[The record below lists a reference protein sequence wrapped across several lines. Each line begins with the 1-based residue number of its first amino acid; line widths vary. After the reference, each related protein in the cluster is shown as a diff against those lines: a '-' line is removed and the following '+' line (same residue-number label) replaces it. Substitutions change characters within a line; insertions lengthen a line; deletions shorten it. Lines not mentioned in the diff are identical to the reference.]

1 MRLKEALRSARE
13 VLSSQNMEDAHL
25 EAELLLR
32 HILGIN
38 RAQFYADQEKELTT
52 QQSQAYQSLVQRRLS
67 GEPTAYILGKREFY
81 GLDFYV
87 DRRVLIPRPDSEL
100 LVDKTLEFAGKNLNV
115 SHLFIADVGTGCGNL
130 AISLAVHLPQTQIY
144 ASDISQAA
152 LEVAAINCQ
161 HHNVSQRIHLLQGY
175 LLEPLP
181 VRVLI
186 IVANLPYVKDKELAE
201 LEPNVR
207 DFEPRLALAGGSQ
220 GLDYIAE
227 LLSQA
232 PGKLSQGGAVFIE
245 IGEEQGTAAIA
256 LARKHFPQSEAC
268 LYPDL
273 SGIDRVLAV
282 YLQPTQ

>member
-1 MRLKEALRSARE
+1 VKLKEALRSARE
-13 VLSSQNMEDAHL
+13 VLSSQSIEDAHL

-32 HILGIN
+32 YLLGIN
-38 RAQFYADQEKELTT
+38 RAQFYTDQEKELTA

-81 GLDFYV
+81 GLDFHV
-87 DRRVLIPRPDSEL
+87 DRRVLIPRPESEL
-100 LVDKTLEFAGKNLNV
+100 LVDKALEFAGEHTNV
-115 SHLFIADVGTGCGNL
+115 SQLFIADVGTGCGNL

-161 HHNVSQRIHLLQGY
+161 HHNVGQRIHLLQGY
-175 LLEPLP
+175 LLEPFP
-181 VRVLI
+181 VRVHI
-186 IVANLPYVKDKELAE
+186 IVANLPYVNDKELAE
-201 LEPNVR
+201 LEPHVR
-207 DFEPRLALAGGSQ
+207 DFEPRFALAGGSQ

-245 IGEEQGTAAIA
+245 IGEGQGTAVIA
-256 LARKHFPQSEAC
+256 LARKHFPRSEAC

-273 SGIDRVLAV
+273 SGIDRVLGI
-282 YLQPTQ
+282 YPQPA

>member
-1 MRLKEALRSARE
+1 MRRKEALRRARE
-13 VLSSQNMEDAHL
+13 VFSSQHIEDAHL

-32 HILGIN
+32 HLLGIN

-52 QQSQAYQSLVQRRLS
+52 QQSQAYESLVQRRLS

-87 DRRVLIPRPDSEL
+87 DRRVLIPRPESEL
-100 LVDKTLEFAGKNLNV
+100 LVDKALEFAGKHL
-115 SHLFIADVGTGCGNL
+115 SAPHLFIADVGTGCGNL
-130 AISLAVHLPQTQIY
+130 AISLAVHLPQAQIY

-161 HHNVSQRIHLLQGY
+161 HHKMSQRIHLLQGY

-181 VRVLI
+181 MSMHV
-186 IVANLPYVKDKELAE
+186 IVANLPYVKNKELAE

-232 PGKLSQGGAVFIE
+232 PVKLSQGGAVLIE
-245 IGEEQGTAAIA
+245 IGVGQGTAAIA
-256 LARKHFPQSEAC
+256 LARKHFPQSEAY

-273 SGIDRVLAV
+273 SGIDRVLGI
-282 YLQPTQ
+282 YLQPV